1 MKQPDMRDMEYYY
14 PSPTHTLQDNLEED
28 SSEEEQ
34 EWILNKTLRE
44 IDSKIQRDRDHFTK
58 QGKKMALAAEE
69 ARAKYKK
76 QQNGDIFNEIYE
88 AEQPHI
94 VDAYEHYTHH
104 TSQHSNILRSNEIPL
119 DKENEA
125 IPNATTDL
133 DKDIELD
140 KADEE
145 DMNLESQ
152 KAIDEEKLR
161 VDYEKKLEEL
171 KSDYLGKMKEVEDK
185 FEEKHMDL

>member
-1 MKQPDMRDMEYYY
+1 MRDMEYYY